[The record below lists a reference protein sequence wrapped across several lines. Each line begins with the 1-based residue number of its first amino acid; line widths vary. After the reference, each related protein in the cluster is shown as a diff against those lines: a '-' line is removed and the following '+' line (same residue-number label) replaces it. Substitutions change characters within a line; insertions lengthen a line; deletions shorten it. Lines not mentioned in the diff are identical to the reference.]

1 MQRKDNQSA
10 AYAEEAEW
18 MRRLKKSQD
27 ESALRDLIRRYQKP
41 IYTMAYRMLGNV
53 DEAEDL
59 AQRTFIRVWKAADS
73 YEPTAKFS
81 TWLFTILRNLV
92 FNETRRRT
100 RKPTTSL
107 ENCMEQGV
115 VPVQLSDKS
124 PDSTLETKE
133 LQQAV
138 DAALAELSPD
148 AGLALHLRRERNMGY
163 EQIAAILGRSVPSTK
178 SLIHRARQDLRQR
191 LRKYL

>member
-10 AYAEEAEW
+10 AYAEDAEL
-18 MRRLKKSQD
+18 MRRLKESQD
-27 ESALRDLIRRYQKP
+27 EAALRELIRRYQKP

-124 PDSTLETKE
+124 PDSTLENKE